1 MRYHYVCMSPWDH
14 LNDVIYGDILH
25 LENVEFLEAPVNNAS
40 IKLMKLMPNFLK
52 FLWNKKFYNK
62 IIDEPI
68 CFVFRMSSMMKGRE
82 PLFRY
87 LKKRYKGCK
96 FVAYLGDVIASR
108 PYADLSLLDQYF
120 DLVFSFDKGDC
131 EKYSGHHLLY
141 FPTMYSK
148 QEISD
153 SSAFAESEVFFCGK
167 AKDRYDCIA
176 ELYKRLT
183 AASIR
188 CDFNVSRLNT
198 GVNLVDGINHIEN
211 MEYREYLQHLDKTK
225 CLLDVMQGASRGFT
239 LRVWEA
245 LVYGKKLITTNRE
258 ILSAPFY
265 DARQFLYISSPEDL
279 DVHFVTQNF
288 QPEPRYISEVSPLNF
303 IQFLE
308 NNL

>member
-1 MRYHYVCMSPWDH
+1 M
-14 LNDVIYGDILH
+14 
-25 LENVEFLEAPVNNAS
+25 
-40 IKLMKLMPNFLK
+40 
-52 FLWNKKFYNK
+52 
-62 IIDEPI
+62 
-68 CFVFRMSSMMKGRE
+68 
-82 PLFRY
+82 
-87 LKKRYKGCK
+87 
-96 FVAYLGDVIASR
+96 
-108 PYADLSLLDQYF
+108 
-120 DLVFSFDKGDC
+120 
-131 EKYSGHHLLY
+131 
-141 FPTMYSK
+141 
-148 QEISD
+148 
-153 SSAFAESEVFFCGK
+153 FFCGK